1 MTHFDS
7 VFPEVA
13 ARETRSLYLPEGYK
27 RLPSAQYGFL
37 ELYCDDPGCDCR
49 RVLLQ
54 VCREDDPDKVLT
66 TITYGWETESFYAR
80 LLRGD
85 RKTAREM
92 TGASLD
98 PYNKQS
104 KYSEDLLE
112 LFREVV
118 LSDKD
123 YVERLQRHYRMFK
136 KALRKQAHAK
146 RSSSAS

>member
-27 RLPSAQYGFL
+27 RLPCAQYGFL
-37 ELYCDDPGCDCR
+37 ELYCDDPACDCR
-49 RVLLQ
+49 RVLFQ
-54 VCREDDPDKVLT
+54 VCRQDNPDKVLA
-66 TITYGWETESFYAR
+66 TITYGWETASFYTI

-98 PYNKQS
+98 ACNTQS
-104 KYSEDLLE
+104 KHSDDLLE

-118 LSDKD
+118 LADED
-123 YVERLQRHYRMFK
+123 YVARLQRHYRMFK
-136 KALRKQAHAK
+136 KALRKQDHK
-146 RSSSAS
+146 MRSSPEN